1 MGGAASQAGSSE
13 VLFLCQII
21 LLLVSGRLLGEAML
35 RIGQPAV
42 IGQLIAGTLL
52 GPSILG
58 ELWPQLQH
66 MVFPPSREQ
75 KAMIEAVSQ
84 LGILM
89 LLLTGMKT
97 DLSVVRKSRGTAL
110 SVSFT
115 GIAIPFVRG
124 FAIGEL
130 LPNTMLPHPEQR
142 LITSLFLG
150 TALSISSVKIVA
162 MVVREMD
169 FMRRTVGQ
177 LIVTSAII
185 DDTTC
190 WIIMAVTF
198 GLALHGGIDLVS
210 LTQSIAGTA
219 LLLFASFTVGRR
231 LVFLLIRW
239 ANDRLV
245 SDVPVITT
253 IWS

>member
-13 VLFLCQII
+13 ALFLCQIT

-66 MVFPPSREQ
+66 MIFPPSREQ
-75 KAMIEAVSQ
+75 KAMIEAVPQ

-115 GIAIPFVRG
+115 GIAIPFVCG

-150 TALSISSVKIVA
+150 TALSISSV
-162 MVVREMD
+162 MREMY

-219 LLLFASFTVGRR
+219 LFLFASFTVGRR

-253 IWS
+253 IRS

>member
-1 MGGAASQAGSSE
+1 MGGAVSQAGFSE
-13 VLFLCQII
+13 ALFLCQII
-21 LLLVSGRLLGEAML
+21 LLLVFGRLLGEAML

-42 IGQLIAGTLL
+42 IGQLIAGILL

-66 MVFPPSREQ
+66 TIFPPNREQ

-89 LLLTGMKT
+89 LLLLTGMET

-115 GIAIPFVRG
+115 GIAIPFVCG

-169 FMRRTVGQ
+169 FMRRTDCHFGDYRRHH
-177 LIVTSAII
+177 LLDHHGRDIRSCASRR
-185 DDTTC
+185 DRPPLSHSEYCRDR
-190 WIIMAVTF
+190 AVPAREFYRRAAT
-198 GLALHGGIDLVS
+198 GVLADSMG
-210 LTQSIAGTA
+210 
-219 LLLFASFTVGRR
+219 
-231 LVFLLIRW
+231 
-239 ANDRLV
+239 
-245 SDVPVITT
+245 
-253 IWS
+253 

>member
-1 MGGAASQAGSSE
+1 M
-13 VLFLCQII
+13 I
-21 LLLVSGRLLGEAML
+21 
-35 RIGQPAV
+35 
-42 IGQLIAGTLL
+42 
-52 GPSILG
+52 
-58 ELWPQLQH
+58 
-66 MVFPPSREQ
+66 FPPSREQ

-162 MVVREMD
+162 MVVREMY

-219 LLLFASFTVGRR
+219 LFLFASFTVGRR

-253 IWS
+253 IRS